1 MSDKDFPLQKNMP
14 ISSLPNDHQNV
25 QYLEDGTIEVTDTL
39 SKEEYY
45 KSLRRRCTTGNNQ
58 NTRQYGLSS
67 QLSLE
72 TSQCGTLRSGFG
84 KRKGTL
90 HDFKPSGKEELCY
103 ILMLEGVEKTY
114 TIDKNAHGIHLFE
127 KVCKQLDLQETE
139 YFGLTYRTSLRVDNW
154 LKLDK
159 RIAKQLEK
167 IPWKLEF
174 RVRFYPPN
182 IDIFKDDLTRY
193 FLCLQLRQDIISGQ
207 IPCSHHTYVVLG
219 AYVVQSDAGD
229 YDPNTHIGTEYIA
242 NIPFA
247 PQQLQTTKML
257 QQIVELHKLHKGQS
271 LVQADRGFLENARR
285 LSLYGVEFHRAK
297 TIAGESICLGV
308 YHGGILLY
316 HGMLRVNRFLW
327 PQIVKILYKSKNF
340 IIVVRSMH
348 SETLSKRG
356 TLRRTLSPGGLKVSD
371 KKFNGSESIH
381 DITLTFQCTDP
392 RLAKRLWDSCTSQH
406 AFFRLRDTPGPQRSN
421 LTTAFSTRKYHFT
434 NKSFDAYSREPS
446 SEWIPRQQPPIKR
459 VQTQRKPIQ
468 YKSPSASPSKQQ
480 HQVSGSVAP
489 VAYGEEPDQY
499 YLMPGTPSPLPA
511 NSVNV
516 DVLQNLPPSYRK
528 PGPIRVP
535 LPEDHWQ
542 MSAADC
548 TQGLGRNIDGTDI
561 AAMPE
566 TEWQGCRTN
575 WGLKGPGA
583 YYYEACMLEEGQVRL
598 GWSTNDASL
607 ILGTD
612 SKGFGYGA
620 DKTGIGSAD
629 NPHPVGKFIYANNS
643 IDYGMPIVPGDVVGC
658 YLELNPSADKDHRR
672 IDIHYSYNGQL
683 LETPN
688 FKLVETLTP
697 DIALFPAVSL
707 KNARVEVNFGD
718 KPFNFPPKTTPSTNK
733 HWVAVSY
740 APDSSVVCNRNV
752 GWRVNP
758 NDVTSSTNLLVSPNG
773 RFVQAVE
780 NTGWQ
785 GFRVN
790 KGIFGDRAYYYE
802 VRIVEDSGLA
812 RIGWSFENGSLD
824 LGIDCFGFGYGA
836 DRDGFGINGSQ
847 GKKLH
852 SDIIENYGE
861 AFRKDD
867 VIGCFLDLSNG
878 IIQWSKNNRLFG
890 PAYEIDKKLLKNNE
904 PIYPAASLVD
914 TTLELNYGDLP
925 FKYPPEDDWT
935 PLFAASDEYVFE
947 SPKWPS
953 SNTVKHDSHSRKHL
967 VTHNTKTEVYT
978 EDQKEISLNS
988 VSDTYGH
995 STIINNNLGSDNNN
1009 VKSSSPSKLEDIP
1022 VESIRIES
1030 PSSSDQQEDEVRM
1043 FLETCEPI
1051 TESHFDALYN
1061 TYTNHPSTERSESQM
1076 KTKPNG
1082 TYHRNH
1088 ISNFHADIITPTC
1101 VDSEFH
1107 QSSTTLID
1115 SDLALEQAI
1124 LQTTHLNPHTAV
1136 LTNTLDSYTNNN
1148 KSNHK

>member
-1 MSDKDFPLQKNMP
+1 MSDKGSLLHKPQHFNH
-14 ISSLPNDHQNV
+14 LPNDYHNV

-45 KSLRRRCTTGNNQ
+45 KSLRRRCTEVNSQ
-58 NTRQYGLSS
+58 NARPYGLSS

-84 KRKGTL
+84 KRKSPL
-90 HDFKPSGKEELCY
+90 HDYKPSGTEEMCY
-103 ILMLEGVEKTY
+103 VLMLEGVEKTY
-114 TIDKNAHGIHLFE
+114 TVDKNALGIHLFE

-159 RIAKQLEK
+159 RIIKQVEK
-167 IPWKLEF
+167 VPWKLEF

-182 IDIFKDDLTRY
+182 VDIFKDDLTRY

-207 IPCSHHTYVVLG
+207 LPCSHHTYVVLG

-229 YDPNTHIGTEYIA
+229 YDPATHIGTDYIA

-247 PQQLQTTKML
+247 PQHLQTTKML

-285 LSLYGVEFHRAK
+285 LALYGVEFHRAK
-297 TIAGESICLGV
+297 TSAGESICLGI
-308 YHGGILLY
+308 YHDGILLY
-316 HGMLRVNRFLW
+316 HGMLRVNRFSW
-327 PQIVKILYKSKNF
+327 PQIVKILHKSKNF
-340 IIVVRSMH
+340 VIVVRSM
-348 SETLSKRG
+348 SRETLSKRG
-356 TLRRTLSPGGLKVSD
+356 TLRRTLSPGGFKGADRKS
-371 KKFNGSESIH
+371 NNSESIH
-381 DITLTFQCTDP
+381 DVTLTFHCTDS
-392 RLAKRLWDSCTSQH
+392 RLAKRLWDSCTTQH
-406 AFFRLRDTPGPQRSN
+406 AFFRLRDTPGPQRTN
-421 LTTAFSTRKYHFT
+421 LTTSFSTRKYHFT
-434 NKSFDAYSREPS
+434 NKSYDAHSRQPS

-459 VQTQRKPIQ
+459 VQTQRKPVQ
-468 YKSPSASPSKQQ
+468 YI
-480 HQVSGSVAP
+480 SGSVAP

-499 YLMPGTPSPLPA
+499 YLMPGSPSPLLA
-511 NSVNV
+511 NAVNV
-516 DVLQNLPPSYRK
+516 DVLQNLPPAYRK

-575 WGLKGPGA
+575 WGLKWPGA

-620 DKTGIGSAD
+620 DNTGIGSAD
-629 NPHPVGKFIYANNS
+629 NSHPAGQFMYANKS
-643 IDYGMPIVPGDVVGC
+643 IDYGMPIVPGDIIGC
-658 YLELNPSADKDHRR
+658 YLELNLSPDKNHRQ
-672 IDIHYSYNGQL
+672 IDVHYSYNGQL
-683 LETPN
+683 LETPDY
-688 FKLVETLTP
+688 KLDETLTP
-697 DIALFPAVSL
+697 DIAFFPAVSL
-707 KNARVEVNFGD
+707 KNARVELNFGD

-733 HWVAVSY
+733 HWLAVSHV
-740 APDSSVVCNRNV
+740 PSSSVICNQNV

-824 LGIDCFGFGYGA
+824 LGFDCYGFGYGA

-852 SDIIENYGE
+852 GDIIENYGE

-890 PAYEIDKKLLKNNE
+890 PAYEIDKQLLKSNE

-935 PLFAASDEYVFE
+935 PLFAASDEYVYE
-947 SPKWPS
+947 SAKWPG
-953 SNTVKHDSHSRKHL
+953 SNTIKLSSHPKKSPTTPNSKA
-967 VTHNTKTEVYT
+967 EVDI
-978 EDQKEISLNS
+978 EQKMTLNS
-988 VSDTYGH
+988 LSDTYRRTTTIN
-995 STIINNNLGSDNNN
+995 STYGNHNINARSNNS
-1009 VKSSSPSKLEDIP
+1009 SKLEDIP
-1022 VESIRIES
+1022 VESIRVES
-1030 PSSSDQQEDEVRM
+1030 PSSSEQQEDEVRM
-1043 FLETCEPI
+1043 FLDTCEPI
-1051 TESHFDALYN
+1051 NESHFEPLYYEN
-1061 TYTNHPSTERSESQM
+1061 IKHPATERSESQM
-1076 KTKPNG
+1076 KLKPNG
-1082 TYHRNH
+1082 TYNQNS
-1088 ISNFHADIITPTC
+1088 ISSFHADIITPIC
-1101 VDSEFH
+1101 VNPELR
-1107 QSSTTLID
+1107 QNTTAVVD
-1115 SDLALEQAI
+1115 CDLALEQAI
-1124 LQTTHLNPHTAV
+1124 LQTTHFNPHTSV
-1136 LTNTLDSYTNNN
+1136 LTNTLDVYTNNN
-1148 KSNHK
+1148 NNNSNNNINHSIK

>member
-1 MSDKDFPLQKNMP
+1 MSDNGSLIQKTLAANHL
-14 ISSLPNDHQNV
+14 SNDHQNI
-25 QYLEDGTIEVTDTL
+25 QYLEDGTVEVIDTL

-45 KSLRRRCTTGNNQ
+45 KSLRRRGTESSSQ
-58 NTRQYGLSS
+58 NTKHYGLSS

-72 TSQCGTLRSGFG
+72 TSHGGTLRSGFG
-84 KRKGTL
+84 KRKRTL
-90 HDFKPSGKEELCY
+90 RDFKPSGKEELCY
-103 ILMLEGVEKTY
+103 VLMLEGVEKTY
-114 TIDKNAHGIHLFE
+114 TIDKNAYGFHLFE

-159 RIAKQLEK
+159 RIAKQVEK
-167 IPWKLEF
+167 VPWKLEF

-182 IDIFKDDLTRY
+182 IDEFKDDLTRY
-193 FLCLQLRQDIISGQ
+193 FFCLQLRQDIISGQ
-207 IPCSHHTYVVLG
+207 LPCSHHTYVILG

-229 YDPNTHIGTEYIA
+229 YDPNTHIGTDYIA

-247 PQQLQTTKML
+247 PQHLQTSKML
-257 QQIVELHKLHKGQS
+257 QQIVELHKLHKGQT

-297 TIAGESICLGV
+297 TNTGESVCLGV

-316 HGMLRVNRFLW
+316 HGMLRMNRFLW
-327 PQIVKILYKSKNF
+327 PQIVKLLYKSKTF
-340 IIVVRSMH
+340 ILVVRSM
-348 SETLSKRG
+348 SKETLSKRG
-356 TLRRTLSPGGLKVSD
+356 TLRRTFSPVGLKGSD
-371 KKFNGSESIH
+371 RRASSSEDTGH
-381 DITLTFQCTDP
+381 DITLTFQCTDA
-392 RLAKRLWDSCTSQH
+392 RLAKRLWDSCTTQH
-406 AFFRLRDTPGPQRSN
+406 SFFRLRDTPGPQRPN
-421 LTTAFSTRKYHFT
+421 LTTAFSMRKYHFPSKT
-434 NKSFDAYSREPS
+434 FDAQSRQPS
-446 SEWIPRQQPPIKR
+446 SEWITRQQPPIKR
-459 VQTQRKPIQ
+459 VQAQRKPPN
-468 YKSPSASPSKQQ
+468 YNKTPSTSPPQLRN
-480 HQVSGSVAP
+480 QVSGSVAP

-499 YLMPGTPSPLPA
+499 YLMPGSPSPLPA

-516 DVLQNLPPSYRK
+516 EILQNLPPAYRK

-561 AAMPE
+561 AAMPD

-575 WGLKGPGA
+575 WGLKWPGA

-620 DKTGIGSAD
+620 DDTGAGSAA
-629 NPHPVGKFIYANNS
+629 NSCPVGKFINANRS
-643 IDYGMPIVPGDVVGC
+643 IDYGMPIVPGDIVGC
-658 YLELNPSADKDHRR
+658 YLELNPDATEDYKF
-672 IDIHYSYNGQL
+672 IDIHYSYNGRMLQ
-683 LETPN
+683 TPN
-688 FKLVETLTP
+688 FKVDETLTV
-697 DIALFPAVSL
+697 DTAFFPAVSL
-707 KNARVEVNFGD
+707 KNARVELNFGD
-718 KPFNFPPKTTPSTNK
+718 KPFSFPPKTTSLSGKP
-733 HWVAVSY
+733 WVAVSHV
-740 APDSSVVCNRNV
+740 PSTSVVSNQNV

-790 KGIFGDRAYYYE
+790 KGILGDRAYYYE

-824 LGIDCFGFGYGA
+824 LGVDCFGYGYGA

-852 SDIIENYGE
+852 GDVIENYGE

-867 VIGCFLDLSNG
+867 VIGCFLDLGNG

-890 PAYEIDKKLLKNNE
+890 PAYEIDKKLLKSNE

-935 PLFAASDEYVFE
+935 PLFAASDECVYE
-947 SPKWPS
+947 STRWPS
-953 SNTVKHDSHSRKHL
+953 PNTIKLNSHSEKPST
-967 VTHNTKTEVYT
+967 THNLQVET
-978 EDQKEISLNS
+978 NS
-988 VSDTYGH
+988 QLGEGMSSNSSYARNHTQNNSTNNSNDT
-995 STIINNNLGSDNNN
+995 
-1009 VKSSSPSKLEDIP
+1009 SSSPSKMHEMHTG
-1022 VESIRIES
+1022 EIRIDS
-1030 PSSSDQQEDEVRM
+1030 PSSSDQQEDEVRT
-1043 FLETCEPI
+1043 FLEANDPL
-1051 TESHFDALYN
+1051 TENHLGSLCNAA
-1061 TYTNHPSTERSESQM
+1061 YTTHATTERFELEVKSKASE
-1076 KTKPNG
+1076 
-1082 TYHRNH
+1082 TYHRNSVSH
-1088 ISNFHADIITPTC
+1088 VHADIVTPVNISPECCDSITAM
-1101 VDSEFH
+1101 VDCDF
-1107 QSSTTLID
+1107 
-1115 SDLALEQAI
+1115 ALEQAI

-1136 LTNTLDSYTNNN
+1136 LTNTVDVSTNNN
-1148 KSNHK
+1148 NITTG

>member
-45 KSLRRRCTTGNNQ
+45 KSLRRRCTTGNSQ

-297 TIAGESICLGV
+297 
-308 YHGGILLY
+308 
-316 HGMLRVNRFLW
+316 
-327 PQIVKILYKSKNF
+327 
-340 IIVVRSMH
+340 
-348 SETLSKRG
+348 
-356 TLRRTLSPGGLKVSD
+356 
-371 KKFNGSESIH
+371 
-381 DITLTFQCTDP
+381 CTDP

-688 FKLVETLTP
+688 FKLVETSTP

-740 APDSSVVCNRNV
+740 APDSSIVCNRNV

-1082 TYHRNH
+1082 TYHRNS

>member
-45 KSLRRRCTTGNNQ
+45 KSLRRRCTTGNSQ

-297 TIAGESICLGV
+297 
-308 YHGGILLY
+308 
-316 HGMLRVNRFLW
+316 
-327 PQIVKILYKSKNF
+327 
-340 IIVVRSMH
+340 
-348 SETLSKRG
+348 
-356 TLRRTLSPGGLKVSD
+356 
-371 KKFNGSESIH
+371 
-381 DITLTFQCTDP
+381 CTDP

-672 IDIHYSYNGQL
+672 IDIHYSYNGRL

-688 FKLVETLTP
+688 FKLVETSTP

-740 APDSSVVCNRNV
+740 APDSSIVCNRNV

-802 VRIVEDSGLA
+802 VKIVEDSGLA

-1082 TYHRNH
+1082 TYHRNS

>member
-45 KSLRRRCTTGNNQ
+45 KSLRRRCTTGNSQ

-297 TIAGESICLGV
+297 
-308 YHGGILLY
+308 
-316 HGMLRVNRFLW
+316 
-327 PQIVKILYKSKNF
+327 
-340 IIVVRSMH
+340 
-348 SETLSKRG
+348 
-356 TLRRTLSPGGLKVSD
+356 
-371 KKFNGSESIH
+371 
-381 DITLTFQCTDP
+381 CTDP

-672 IDIHYSYNGQL
+672 IDIHYSYNGRL

-688 FKLVETLTP
+688 FKLVETSTP

-740 APDSSVVCNRNV
+740 APDSSIVCNRNV

-802 VRIVEDSGLA
+802 VKIVEDSGLA

-1082 TYHRNH
+1082 TYHRNS
-1088 ISNFHADIITPTC
+1088 ISNFHADI
-1101 VDSEFH
+1101 
-1107 QSSTTLID
+1107 
-1115 SDLALEQAI
+1115 ALEQAI

>member
-1 MSDKDFPLQKNMP
+1 MMSDKDSLLQKTLAINNL
-14 ISSLPNDHQNV
+14 SNDHHNV

-45 KSLRRRCTTGNNQ
+45 KSLRRRCATNNSQ
-58 NTRQYGLSS
+58 NIKQSGLSS

-72 TSQCGTLRSGFG
+72 TSQCGTLRSGLG
-84 KRKGTL
+84 KRKGIL
-90 HDFKPSGKEELCY
+90 NDFKPSGKEELCY
-103 ILMLEGVEKTY
+103 VLMLEGVEKTF

-127 KVCKQLDLQETE
+127 KVCKHLDLQETE

-159 RIAKQLEK
+159 RIAKQVEK

-182 IDIFKDDLTRY
+182 IDVFKDDLTRY

-229 YDPNTHIGTEYIA
+229 YDPNTHIGTDYIA

-247 PQQLQTTKML
+247 PQHLQTTKML
-257 QQIVELHKLHKGQS
+257 QQIVELHKLHKGES

-316 HGMLRVNRFLW
+316 HGMLRVNRFSW

-340 IIVVRSMH
+340 IIVVKSIHR
-348 SETLSKRG
+348 ETLSKRG
-356 TLRRTLSPGGLKVSD
+356 TLRRTFSPSGVKGSD
-371 KKFNGSESIH
+371 KKFNDSEFIH
-381 DITLTFQCTDP
+381 DVTLTFQCTDS

-406 AFFRLRDTPGPQRSN
+406 AFFRLRDTSGPQRSN
-421 LTTAFSTRKYHFT
+421 LTTAFSMRKYHLT
-434 NKSFDAYSREPS
+434 SKSFDAYSREPS
-446 SEWIPRQQPPIKR
+446 SEWVPRQQPPIKR
-459 VQTQRKPIQ
+459 VQTQRKPVQ
-468 YKSPSASPSKQQ
+468 YMST
-480 HQVSGSVAP
+480 SVAP

-511 NSVNV
+511 NSVNI
-516 DVLQNLPPSYRK
+516 DVLQNLPPAYRK

-566 TEWQGCRTN
+566 TDWQGCRTN

-607 ILGTD
+607 VLGTD

-620 DKTGIGSAD
+620 DRTGIGSAD
-629 NPHPVGKFIYANNS
+629 QPNPVGKFIYANNS
-643 IDYGMPIVPGDVVGC
+643 VDYGMPIVPGDVVGC
-658 YLELNPSADKDHRR
+658 YLELGP
-672 IDIHYSYNGQL
+672 IDNKNNRKIDVHYSYNGQI
-683 LETPN
+683 LEAPN
-688 FKLVETLTP
+688 FKLDESLTP
-697 DIALFPAVSL
+697 DTALFPAVSL
-707 KNARVEVNFGD
+707 KNARVELNFGD
-718 KPFNFPPKTTPSTNK
+718 KPFNFPPKTTPSTSK
-733 HWVAVSY
+733 HWIAVSY
-740 APDSSVVCNRNV
+740 APSSSVVCNRNV

-812 RIGWSFENGSLD
+812 RVGWSFENGSLD
-824 LGIDCFGFGYGA
+824 LGVDCFGFGYGA
-836 DRDGFGINGSQ
+836 DRDGFGINGIQ

-852 SDIIENYGE
+852 GDIIENYGD

-867 VIGCFLDLSNG
+867 VIGCFLDLGNG

-890 PAYEIDKKLLKNNE
+890 PAYEIDKKLLKSNA

-935 PLFAASDEYVFE
+935 PLFAASDEYVYE
-947 SPKWPS
+947 SPKWPG
-953 SNTVKHDSHSRKHL
+953 SNEVKHNGHSKHYL
-967 VTHNTKTEVYT
+967 ITHDTKTEADS
-978 EDQKEISLNS
+978 EHQKKVNPSS
-988 VSDTYGH
+988 VNDMYGKA
-995 STIINNNLGSDNNN
+995 TIINNNFNANN
-1009 VKSSSPSKLEDIP
+1009 VRSSTPNKLEDVP
-1022 VESIRIES
+1022 VESICVES

-1051 TESHFDALYN
+1051 TESHFDPLYQ
-1061 TYTNHPSTERSESQM
+1061 TYMNQPATERSESQV
-1076 KTKPNG
+1076 KSKPNG
-1082 TYHRNH
+1082 TYHRNS
-1088 ISNFHADIITPTC
+1088 ISHFHADIITPIC
-1101 VDSEFH
+1101 VNAESH
-1107 QSSTTLID
+1107 QRPTALID
-1115 SDLALEQAI
+1115 CDLALEQAI
-1124 LQTTHLNPHTAV
+1124 LQTTHLNPHTSV
-1136 LTNTLDSYTNNN
+1136 LSNTLDACTNNN
-1148 KSNHK
+1148 NNNNSNSNNK